1 MMTKLLKKAFAE
13 AFKLPAD
20 EQDELAARIL
30 EELAS
35 EQRWAE
41 AFANS
46 GDILD
51 RLADEARA
59 EHRADRTQAL
69 DPDKL

>member
-1 MMTKLLKKAFAE
+1 MTELLEKAFTE
-13 AFKLPAD
+13 ASKLPTE
-20 EQDELAARIL
+20 EQDRVAAWLL

-51 RLADEARA
+51 RLAQEART
-59 EHRADRTQAL
+59 EHQAGRTQVL

>member
-1 MMTKLLKKAFAE
+1 MTEFLEKAFAE
-13 AFKLPAD
+13 AATLLTE
-20 EQDELAARIL
+20 EQDRVAAWLL

-46 GDILD
+46 GIYSITS
-51 RLADEARA
+51 R
-59 EHRADRTQAL
+59 
-69 DPDKL
+69 